1 MPPSLSPL
9 GEEKGEG
16 FGENMDRV
24 AIVGLGM
31 TKQERRKNAETFSD
45 MVFEAVTKALNDAEM
60 TIKDIDNIV
69 TGCND
74 FWDGRTISSM
84 AVGDASG
91 AWDKNISCVEG
102 DGTFVAL
109 YGLTRILSG
118 SYRTTLI
125 TAHSKG
131 SESIS
136 SLITNAMFDP
146 IYTRP
151 LGLDAITSSA
161 LQARRYM
168 EQYGITEEQCA
179 RVSVKNHKNAKNN
192 PYAQLPMDISV
203 EDVLRSR
210 ILSSPIK
217 LLDASPISDGAC
229 AIILANEEMAKRFS
243 KHPVWIKG
251 VGCCADA
258 YHLGDRDLSESRSLE
273 KAARTAYQMAGI
285 QNPLKEIHV
294 AELYDAF
301 TYQELMWTEGL
312 GFCNQGDG
320 GKLLEKGETGMD
332 GSIPVNPS
340 GGCLSAHA
348 VITAGLIRIAEAA
361 LQVRGDAGRRQIS
374 AAKTALAHG
383 INGPCGQSHC
393 VWIVGK

>member
-1 MPPSLSPL
+1 
-9 GEEKGEG
+9 
-16 FGENMDRV
+16 
-24 AIVGLGM
+24 
-31 TKQERRKNAETFSD
+31 
-45 MVFEAVTKALNDAEM
+45 M
-60 TIKDIDNIV
+60 TIKDVDNIV

-136 SLITNAMFDP
+136 NLITNAMFDP

-168 EQYGITEEQCA
+168 DRYGVTEEQCA
-179 RVSVKNHKNAKNN
+179 RVSVKNHKNAKHN
-192 PYAQLPMDISV
+192 PYSQLPMDISV

-210 ILSSPIK
+210 ILASPIK
-217 LLDASPISDGAC
+217 LLDTSPISDGAC
-229 AIILANEEMAKRFS
+229 AILLADGEMARRFS
-243 KHPVWIKG
+243 KHPVWVKG

-258 YHLGDRDLSESRSLE
+258 YHLGDRDLAESKSLE
-273 KAARTAYQMAGI
+273 KAAKTAYKMAGI
-285 QNPLKEIHV
+285 NNPFEEIDV
-294 AELYDAF
+294 AEIYDAF

-312 GFCNQGDG
+312 GFCNKGEG
-320 GKLLEKGETGMD
+320 GKLVEKGETEMG

-340 GGCLSAHA
+340 GGCLSAHP
-348 VITAGLIRIAEAA
+348 VIAAGLIRITEAA
-361 LQVRGDAGRRQIS
+361 LQVRGEADQRQIPGV
-374 AAKTALAHG
+374 KTALAHG
-383 INGPCGQSHC
+383 INGPCGQAHC

>member
-1 MPPSLSPL
+1 
-9 GEEKGEG
+9 
-16 FGENMDRV
+16 MDRV
-24 AIVGLGM
+24 AIVGIGM
-31 TKQERRKNAETFSD
+31 TKQERRKKAETFSD

-210 ILSSPIK
+210 TLSSDQA
-217 LLDASPISDGAC
+217 LRC
-229 AIILANEEMAKRFS
+229 LAYFGWRLC
-243 KHPVWIKG
+243 H
-251 VGCCADA
+251 
-258 YHLGDRDLSESRSLE
+258 HLG
-273 KAARTAYQMAGI
+273 Q
-285 QNPLKEIHV
+285 
-294 AELYDAF
+294 
-301 TYQELMWTEGL
+301 
-312 GFCNQGDG
+312 
-320 GKLLEKGETGMD
+320 
-332 GSIPVNPS
+332 
-340 GGCLSAHA
+340 
-348 VITAGLIRIAEAA
+348 
-361 LQVRGDAGRRQIS
+361 
-374 AAKTALAHG
+374 
-383 INGPCGQSHC
+383 
-393 VWIVGK
+393 

>member
-1 MPPSLSPL
+1 M
-9 GEEKGEG
+9 E
-16 FGENMDRV
+16 RV
-24 AIVGLGM
+24 AIVGIGM
-31 TKQERRKNAETFSD
+31 TKQERRKKAETFSD

-60 TIKDIDNIV
+60 TVKEIDNIV

-109 YGLTRILSG
+109 YGMTRILSG
-118 SYRTTLI
+118 SYATTLV

-151 LGLDAITSSA
+151 LGLDAIISSA

-168 EQYGITEEQCA
+168 DRFGITEEQCA
-179 RVSVKNHKNAKNN
+179 RVSVKNHHNAKNN
-192 PYAQLPMDISV
+192 PYSQLPMDISV

-210 ILSSPIK
+210 ILASPIK

-229 AIILANEEMAKRFS
+229 AIILANEEIAKRFS

-258 YHLGDRDLSESRSLE
+258 YRLGDRDLSESKSLE
-273 KAARTAYQMAGI
+273 KAAKTAYRMAGI
-285 QNPLKEIHV
+285 SSPIKEIDV

-312 GFCNQGDG
+312 GFCNKGDG
-320 GKLLEKGETGMD
+320 GKLLEKGETEREGP
-332 GSIPVNPS
+332 IPVNPS

-348 VITAGLIRIAEAA
+348 VITAGLVRMAEAT
-361 LQVRGDAGRRQIS
+361 LQVRGEAGKRQIDGV
-374 AAKTALAHG
+374 KTALAHG
-383 INGPCGQSHC
+383 INGPCGQAHC
-393 VWIVGK
+393 VWILGK

>member
-1 MPPSLSPL
+1 M
-9 GEEKGEG
+9 E
-16 FGENMDRV
+16 RI
-24 AIVGLGM
+24 AIVGIGM
-31 TKQERRKNAETFSD
+31 TKQERRKKAETFSD

-60 TIKDIDNIV
+60 TVKEIDNIV

-109 YGLTRILSG
+109 YGMTRILSG
-118 SYRTTLI
+118 SYATTLV

-151 LGLDAITSSA
+151 LGLDAIISSA

-168 EQYGITEEQCA
+168 DRFGITEEQCA
-179 RVSVKNHKNAKNN
+179 RVSVKNHHNAKNN
-192 PYAQLPMDISV
+192 PYSQLPMDISV

-210 ILSSPIK
+210 ILASPIK

-229 AIILANEEMAKRFS
+229 AIILANEEIAKRFS

-258 YHLGDRDLSESRSLE
+258 YRLGDRDLSESKSLE
-273 KAARTAYQMAGI
+273 KAAKTAYRMAGI
-285 QNPLKEIHV
+285 SSPIKEIDV

-312 GFCNQGDG
+312 GFCNKGDG
-320 GKLLEKGETGMD
+320 GKLLEKGETEREGP
-332 GSIPVNPS
+332 IPVNPS

-348 VITAGLIRIAEAA
+348 VITAGLVRMAEAT
-361 LQVRGDAGRRQIS
+361 LQVRGEAGKRQIDGV
-374 AAKTALAHG
+374 KTALAHG
-383 INGPCGQSHC
+383 INGPCGQAHC
-393 VWIVGK
+393 VWILGK

>member
-1 MPPSLSPL
+1 M
-9 GEEKGEG
+9 EKI
-16 FGENMDRV
+16 
-24 AIVGLGM
+24 AIVGIGM
-31 TKQERRKNAETFSD
+31 TKQERRKEAETFSD

-168 EQYGITEEQCA
+168 DRYGITEEQCA
-179 RVSVKNHKNAKNN
+179 RVSVKNHKNAKHN
-192 PYAQLPMDISV
+192 PYSQLPMDISV

-210 ILSSPIK
+210 ILASPIK
-217 LLDASPISDGAC
+217 LLDTSPISDGAC
-229 AIILANEEMAKRFS
+229 AILLADEEIAKRFS
-243 KHPVWIKG
+243 KHPVWVKG

-258 YHLGDRDLSESRSLE
+258 YHLGDRDLAESKSLE
-273 KAARTAYQMAGI
+273 KAAKTAYKMAGI
-285 QNPLKEIHV
+285 NNPFEEIDV
-294 AELYDAF
+294 AEIYDAF

-312 GFCNQGDG
+312 GFCNKGEG
-320 GKLLEKGETGMD
+320 GKLVEKGETEMG

-340 GGCLSAHA
+340 GGCLSAHP
-348 VITAGLIRIAEAA
+348 VIAAGLIRITEAA
-361 LQVRGDAGRRQIS
+361 LQVRGEADQRQIPGV
-374 AAKTALAHG
+374 KTALAHG
-383 INGPCGQSHC
+383 INGPCGQAHC

>member
-1 MPPSLSPL
+1 M
-9 GEEKGEG
+9 EKI
-16 FGENMDRV
+16 
-24 AIVGLGM
+24 AIIGIGM

-168 EQYGITEEQCA
+168 DQYGITEEQCA

-229 AIILANEEMAKRFS
+229 AIILANEEIAKRFS

-258 YHLGDRDLSESRSLE
+258 YHLGDRDLSESKSLV
-273 KAARTAYQMAGI
+273 KASKTAYQMAGI
-285 QNPLKEIHV
+285 QNPMKEIHV

-312 GFCNQGDG
+312 GFCNKGDG
-320 GKLLEKGETGMD
+320 GKLLEKGETEMD

-348 VITAGLIRIAEAA
+348 VITAGLIRIAEAT
-361 LQVRGDAGRRQIS
+361 LQVRGDAGKRQIPG
-374 AAKTALAHG
+374 AKTALAHG